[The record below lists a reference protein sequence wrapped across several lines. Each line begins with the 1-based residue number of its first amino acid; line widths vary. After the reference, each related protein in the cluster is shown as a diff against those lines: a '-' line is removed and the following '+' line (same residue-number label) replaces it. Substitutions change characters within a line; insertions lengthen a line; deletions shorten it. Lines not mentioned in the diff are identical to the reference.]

1 MVEQKKKSIFK
12 TYMIYFIAMVLFC
25 VVRIM
30 ANTDWLSNV
39 GNVWSDIIYTG
50 IIQVVVMFLIPF
62 LMYMLFI
69 NVPPK
74 SVFKT
79 VNFSKINFSTVLVS
93 IGLGVVIFLM
103 NIVVSSIFSGIIGF
117 TGYRTPLTFET
128 QPTPDWGITSFLLNV
143 LLVAVLPAICE
154 EFLHRGLLLQ
164 GTKHIGFT
172 KSIIISSVLF
182 GLIHFN
188 IAQVSYAI
196 VLGLVLGFASVVAK
210 NLWVPI
216 IMHFVNNFIAVYLDF
231 AEANGWLLGDYNVW
245 LQKLAG
251 MDFWIVCLICFI
263 ALSIIALLLFYF
275 IMILFRQSILK
286 KVNKA
291 IQKVYSK
298 DQNLTDEPVLINKGK
313 VIHEMLE
320 NNTMI
325 NLNYEEMKSP
335 FEIVMPKQKIVYTP
349 NFKDNIFLICSFVL
363 GGLITLFTFVW
374 GFI

>member
-1 MVEQKKKSIFK
+1 MIEQKKKSVFK
-12 TYMIYFIAMVLFC
+12 TYFIYFIAMALFC
-25 VVRIM
+25 VIRIM
-30 ANTDWLSNV
+30 ASTGWLSNIS
-39 GNVWSDIIYTG
+39 NVWSDVVYTG

-79 VNFSKINFSTVLVS
+79 VNFSKTNFQTILVS
-93 IGLGVVIFLM
+93 VGLGIIIFLM

-128 QPTPDWGITSFLLNV
+128 QPTPDWGLTSFFINV
-143 LLVAVLPAICE
+143 LLVAVLPAFCE

-164 GTKHIGFT
+164 GTKHIGF
-172 KSIIISSVLF
+172 KRAIIISSVLF

-188 IAQVSYAI
+188 IGQVSYAI
-196 VLGLVLGFASVVAK
+196 VLGLVLGFASVVSK

-231 AEANGWLLGDYNVW
+231 AEANGWFLGDYNLW
-245 LQKLAG
+245 LQKLSS
-251 MDFWIVCLICFI
+251 MDFWIVCVICFI
-263 ALSIIALLLFYF
+263 ALSVIVLLLFYF
-275 IMILFRQSILK
+275 IMVLFRQSILK
-286 KVNKA
+286 KVNRA

-298 DQNLTDEPVLINKGK
+298 DKNLTDEPVLIDKGK

-325 NLNYEEMKSP
+325 NLDYEEMKSP
-335 FEIVMPKQKIVYTP
+335 FEVVMPKQKFVYKT
-349 NFKDNIFLICSFVL
+349 NFKDNIFLICSFTL